1 MSDFPNYDAVLAAIN
16 NSSATMENKY
26 ESIGKAAATLCDV
39 NNVVENI
46 PNASVV
52 RDNDGDVIGYDYK
65 YTAPHD
71 PEIHLMEVDSNT
83 DHGYYGGDGTDETS
97 KRLTSPY
104 AGGINPLS
112 QIYMKYEQ
120 FVSGL
125 VSTTWAG
132 VSALGK
138 FGKQVASEAADK
150 IEEYGIGFEA
160 EYGGM
165 TVTIPGEGAA
175 KAIRAL
181 FGIDSQGNTTMY
193 LEDNVI
199 GALAIKAKDEGF
211 FDPPND
217 YIDDYSDETG
227 ISQNTLNFL
236 RHNFPSGVILTSIER
251 LTTYGRRITSKAVYN
266 SYRGLLF
273 SRPIECLAYITRE
286 VRDTTINYYIY
297 VYAADTETF
306 QYKNI
311 QSGDTLEQLDANIAA
326 ARWYDA
332 TRTTLNG
339 VTYYY
344 VDNPFSTQIGNEVVY
359 TTPDLSGLIIPYDTT
374 YVPTSRELCYLM
386 VTRAQPGSAIPGITD
401 QAVFTD
407 MSGAV
412 DSDDP
417 GDVADNLYNQYPT
430 VMGSPINIVT
440 MDDACNQV
448 NHRYFSVPLSYS
460 PTNLNIAAPITGGL
474 QVNPSFNPDV
484 ELDLP
489 DLNMDNYIDQL
500 IKILG
505 GSGAGRDVTNEPE
518 PDDPD
523 TPSTEIPGGG
533 LPAIIPDTGEGETP
547 PAEDPVVAIE
557 SMWHVYHC
565 MPGQLNALGQ
575 WLWSANILD
584 QIIRMFQNPLEA
596 IMGVHALYIQPSI
609 GSQVPIVVG
618 NLTSTANAFVVTSQY
633 KALDCGTV
641 WLTEYFGNVFDY
653 DPFTEVSLYLPF
665 VGVVKL
671 DTADVM
677 RSKITVTYGVDC
689 YTGACLAKV
698 SVERDGAGGVL
709 YEFPGNC
716 AVEYPV
722 SGASYSRM
730 IQSIMAA
737 GMSAVAVG
745 MHTGGAPGSQYLG
758 AAAAGA
764 SLLGGGEK
772 IAIQRAGSLS
782 GNAGVMGSKIP
793 YLIVSRPQPG
803 TAESFFHYQGFPSN
817 TTVKVSELTGFQR
830 FEEVHLK
837 CPFAYKEE
845 LDEIESLLKS
855 GVII

>member
-1 MSDFPNYDAVLAAIN
+1 
-16 NSSATMENKY
+16 
-26 ESIGKAAATLCDV
+26 
-39 NNVVENI
+39 
-46 PNASVV
+46 
-52 RDNDGDVIGYDYK
+52 
-65 YTAPHD
+65 
-71 PEIHLMEVDSNT
+71 
-83 DHGYYGGDGTDETS
+83 
-97 KRLTSPY
+97 
-104 AGGINPLS
+104 
-112 QIYMKYEQ
+112 
-120 FVSGL
+120 
-125 VSTTWAG
+125 
-132 VSALGK
+132 
-138 FGKQVASEAADK
+138 
-150 IEEYGIGFEA
+150 
-160 EYGGM
+160 
-165 TVTIPGEGAA
+165 
-175 KAIRAL
+175 
-181 FGIDSQGNTTMY
+181 
-193 LEDNVI
+193 
-199 GALAIKAKDEGF
+199 
-211 FDPPND
+211 
-217 YIDDYSDETG
+217 
-227 ISQNTLNFL
+227 
-236 RHNFPSGVILTSIER
+236 
-251 LTTYGRRITSKAVYN
+251 
-266 SYRGLLF
+266 
-273 SRPIECLAYITRE
+273 
-286 VRDTTINYYIY
+286 
-297 VYAADTETF
+297 
-306 QYKNI
+306 
-311 QSGDTLEQLDANIAA
+311 
-326 ARWYDA
+326 
-332 TRTTLNG
+332 
-339 VTYYY
+339 
-344 VDNPFSTQIGNEVVY
+344 
-359 TTPDLSGLIIPYDTT
+359 
-374 YVPTSRELCYLM
+374 
-386 VTRAQPGSAIPGITD
+386 
-401 QAVFTD
+401 
-407 MSGAV
+407 
-412 DSDDP
+412 
-417 GDVADNLYNQYPT
+417 
-430 VMGSPINIVT
+430 
-440 MDDACNQV
+440 
-448 NHRYFSVPLSYS
+448 
-460 PTNLNIAAPITGGL
+460 
-474 QVNPSFNPDV
+474 
-484 ELDLP
+484 
-489 DLNMDNYIDQL
+489 
-500 IKILG
+500 
-505 GSGAGRDVTNEPE
+505 
-518 PDDPD
+518 
-523 TPSTEIPGGG
+523 
-533 LPAIIPDTGEGETP
+533 
-547 PAEDPVVAIE
+547 
-557 SMWHVYHC
+557 

-575 WLWSANILD
+575 WLWSANIID